1 MAFWNVDLFKCL
13 QARDISVAWDFICS
27 CGIESEKWKI
37 GIDQNSCEVE
47 STAGDGA
54 KEGE

>member
-1 MAFWNVDLFKCL
+1 MAFWNIDLFSASKQEIL
-13 QARDISVAWDFICS
+13 VQA
-27 CGIESEKWKI
+27 GIPFVTMGLESEEWKI

-47 STAGDGA
+47 STAANGA

>member
-1 MAFWNVDLFKCL
+1 MP
-13 QARDISVAWDFICS
+13 ARDVSVALIPFVTM
-27 CGIESEKWKI
+27 GLEAEKWKI

-47 STAGDGA
+47 STAGSGA